1 MKSLILIPSYL
12 WKNTFKRWFENPTSP
27 LSKIL
32 VTSIL
37 SLLALLVLVFF
48 AESKFQ
54 LERKLAET
62 DSLRI
67 YLSDRIL
74 PSDAPTQLIKS
85 QMEERMWGREL
96 EGQRYSYYRQTFQ
109 MVKWKDNKAIPVVV
123 YSHAHQKMSTHS
135 AGEAP
140 TIWLLNS
147 APRFCKPVEEVQS
160 DQTTL
165 YAKPLQMSTELEL
178 ALGTTSALAIP
189 EEMAIPYLMNGFYTH
204 IIATFDN
211 IKSAKSFD
219 QLTSAYYDAEQ
230 RSLRKFNSLGII
242 EEIEKLNH
250 LQTQIR
256 VGIVVT
262 CGLIS
267 ALIIGAIA
275 WLEFR
280 QESYLLALL
289 RSFGTPRFILLIHG
303 ILENTLLTGLG
314 IVAAFQAWPPIYNV
328 LIQSVEGIQ
337 MRSAQFISL
346 PQLDTLIIIAASA
359 IGVIL
364 AMIPVAVGLRKPA
377 GLILQ

>member
-12 WKNTFKRWFENPTSP
+12 WKNTFKRWLENPTSP

-48 AESKFQ
+48 AESKYQ
-54 LERKLAET
+54 LQKKLAET

-74 PSDAPTQLIKS
+74 PSEAPTQLVKS
-85 QMEERMWGREL
+85 QMEEKMWRTQL
-96 EGQRYSYYRQTFQ
+96 AGQRFSYFRQAAQ
-109 MVKWKDNKAIPVVV
+109 MVKWNSNQVIPVVV
-123 YSHAHQKMSTHS
+123 YSHSHKSMSTHK

-140 TIWLLNS
+140 NIWLLNS
-147 APRFCKPVEEVQS
+147 APESCKPIEEVRS
-160 DQTTL
+160 DQTIL
-165 YAKPLQMSTELEL
+165 YAKPLQMSSALQL
-178 ALGTTSALAIP
+178 ALGTNSALAIP
-189 EEMAIPYLMNGFYTH
+189 EEMAVPYLMNGFYTH

-211 IKSAKSFD
+211 IQSAKSFD
-219 QLTSAYYDAEQ
+219 QLTTAYYHTE
-230 RSLRKFNSLGII
+230 RRNLRKFNSLGII
-242 EEIEKLNH
+242 EEVEKISR
-250 LQTQIR
+250 LQSQIR
-256 VGIVVT
+256 VGIVLT

-289 RSFGTPRFILLIHG
+289 RSFGTPTFILLIHG
-303 ILENTLLTGLG
+303 VFENALLTGLG
-314 IVAAFQAWPPIYNV
+314 ILAAFTAWPAIYNV
-328 LIQSVEGIQ
+328 LIQSVEGMQ
-337 MRSAQFISL
+337 LRSSHAISL
-346 PQLDTLIIIAASA
+346 PQLDVYIIIAASA
-359 IGVIL
+359 IGILL